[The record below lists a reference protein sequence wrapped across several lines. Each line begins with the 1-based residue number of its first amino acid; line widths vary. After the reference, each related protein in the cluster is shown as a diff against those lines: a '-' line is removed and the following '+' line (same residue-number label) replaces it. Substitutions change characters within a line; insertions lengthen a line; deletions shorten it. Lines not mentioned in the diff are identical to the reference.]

1 MKIVIQQRKSMNN
14 LVVVSKKWN
23 NPKVS
28 MIVTDQEISFCVR
41 LEDFMQAIKMEL
53 GSRNGLNEMIDSAF
67 DRVIQGIKSESSRV
81 MK

>member
-1 MKIVIQQRKSMNN
+1 MNN
-14 LVVVSKKWN
+14 LVIVSKKWN
-23 NPKVS
+23 NPKIS

-53 GSRNGLNEMIDSAF
+53 GSRNGFNEMIDSAF